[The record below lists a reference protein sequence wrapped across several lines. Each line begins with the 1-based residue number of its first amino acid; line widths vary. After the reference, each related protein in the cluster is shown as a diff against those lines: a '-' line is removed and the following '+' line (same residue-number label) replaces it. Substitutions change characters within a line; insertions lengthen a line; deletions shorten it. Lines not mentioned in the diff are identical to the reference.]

1 MLEVCKAWQETRQ
14 PLLWVSAGVVPVYC
28 SVHQLIRVCACLY
41 PTEEATGTD
50 NTQIIAAAV
59 GAGAGV
65 LVLIVIGGAIG
76 IFFLCFY
83 YPHR

>member
-1 MLEVCKAWQETRQ
+1 MLEVYKAWQETHQ

-28 SVHQLIRVCACLY
+28 SVRQLIRVCLY
-41 PTEEATGTD
+41 PTEEATGTESD